1 MEKNNYY
8 IELLNSIIAIAK
20 QFIVERISL
29 IDYNKDLYKF
39 MVEESKDGEPM
50 LVIFYN
56 SQVYLTIKPLCRY
69 MAVDGERR
77 VRGCFWVKFR
87 NDSDWYKMDEYKS
100 RLVYVD
106 EKMNWEIQN
115 KNYSTDEFMN
125 TFLPVGKKQ
134 ECRIIQ
140 DDLKNLGISIDKVP
154 FDTMNQRYILD
165 IDLLK
170 YLNVKVDTKEEKL
183 YLCKYMSLDTF
194 MCIAETQKIRLNSI
208 VSMNDTS
215 ESFFLGDY
223 LCNAYDDIR
232 RKNTDVEYY
241 NQFPEALRY
250 CKVIERKKNLIMC
263 LTSRI
268 DDAMM
273 WRLYGDNGRGIC
285 MCFSVPYNI
294 VRPITYLSEKNE
306 KLKEL
311 KTIASKWAGQGINVM
326 FTDIDKYMF
335 FIKSIQFEYE
345 HEYRLMKECE
355 EKDLETTKYGDLI
368 SFYKDYVFSDSEI
381 KPETLYIGSNLP
393 QRDVNYPLIVDIANR
408 MLNIHI
414 INNSSMDQ
422 LRV

>member
-56 SQVYLTIKPLCRY
+56 SKVYLTIKPLCRY
-69 MAVDGERR
+69 MVVDGERR

-232 RKNTDVEYY
+232 RK
-241 NQFPEALRY
+241 
-250 CKVIERKKNLIMC
+250 
-263 LTSRI
+263 
-268 DDAMM
+268 
-273 WRLYGDNGRGIC
+273 
-285 MCFSVPYNI
+285 
-294 VRPITYLSEKNE
+294 
-306 KLKEL
+306 
-311 KTIASKWAGQGINVM
+311 
-326 FTDIDKYMF
+326 KY
-335 FIKSIQFEYE
+335 
-345 HEYRLMKECE
+345 RC
-355 EKDLETTKYGDLI
+355 
-368 SFYKDYVFSDSEI
+368 
-381 KPETLYIGSNLP
+381 
-393 QRDVNYPLIVDIANR
+393 
-408 MLNIHI
+408 
-414 INNSSMDQ
+414 
-422 LRV
+422 